1 MKISIITATFNS
13 SSTLRNTIESVLGQ
27 TYMDF
32 EHLIID
38 GGSNDNT
45 IDIVRE
51 YEPIYKGRLRWI
63 SEHDRGIYDAMNKV
77 LQWLQVTLWAY
88 LIVMTFTLLLM
99 FWQW

>member
-63 SEHDRGIYDAMNKV
+63 LS
-77 LQWLQVTLWAY
+77 
-88 LIVMTFTLLLM
+88 LIHI
-99 FWQW
+99 

>member
-51 YEPIYKGRLRWI
+51 YEPI
-63 SEHDRGIYDAMNKV
+63 
-77 LQWLQVTLWAY
+77 
-88 LIVMTFTLLLM
+88 
-99 FWQW
+99 